1 MAQDGDDGRDDG
13 GSGPAHRARPGWR
26 ERERAARVRAAV
38 LDMTLQPARGPRAH
52 TTVYEPD
59 VLLVRPEF
67 FEVDHT
73 GRRGDE
79 RLAELAGMLGWDVAP
94 ERLEDAVPT
103 RDDTG
108 PAPDDVAAAGEDARG
123 ARPTERGAGGR
134 DAGARGAGDRDAGSR
149 EPTSRPSSDRGRS
162 GVADSTRLRISV
174 SAGAA
179 RDGRPLHA
187 PDAWRLLVAARD
199 DGIQGVALNHVLG
212 IHPFTGNPFTGNP
225 FTGNPFTGNPFTG
238 NPFTGNP
245 FTGNPAG
252 LASYAYPGLGGRTPV
267 AWTGPAPER
276 TPLPSGARRP
286 VVAVLDTGCGVH
298 PWFGADPADP
308 VLIERTSL
316 SGEPLG
322 LVDPATDPE
331 SHLSLSDP
339 LDGHLDPVAGHG
351 TFIAGL
357 ILQACPEAQILP
369 IRVSDGTG
377 TILENDLLGALGRVV
392 ELLEHGALHLD
403 VMSLSFGFFHES
415 PGAEETLSELYGLLR
430 RVRAAGCVVVC
441 SAGND
446 ATDRPSSPAALFAW
460 GAESGIDPADEQD
473 LAPHVSVGALNPSG
487 RSVALFSN
495 IGPWVRTYAVGV
507 SVLSTVPVAFDGGSQ
522 AGMRHDLEHRR
533 RETLDLDDFAG
544 GFAVWSGTS
553 FAAPI
558 VAGRIAHEL
567 GSAAPTARPA
577 SSIAHAVQKV
587 LDRCAVDDRSRT
599 APHS

>member
-1 MAQDGDDGRDDG
+1 MARDDEGQHGQGEDGR
-13 GSGPAHRARPGWR
+13 RPRSRPSWR
-26 ERERAARVRAAV
+26 ERERAARFRGAV
-38 LDMTLQPARGPRAH
+38 LDVTLQPAHGPAAH

-59 VLLVRPEF
+59 VLLVRPAF
-67 FEVDHT
+67 FEPDAS

-79 RLAELAGMLGWDVAP
+79 RLAALAAALGWSVTV
-94 ERLEDAVPT
+94 ERLEDSPNA
-103 RDDTG
+103 RRTG
-108 PAPDDVAAAGEDARG
+108 DGSRASRRAP
-123 ARPTERGAGGR
+123 GG
-134 DAGARGAGDRDAGSR
+134 DAGPDAGRTDRSR
-149 EPTSRPSSDRGRS
+149 DP
-162 GVADSTRLRISV
+162 GVADSARLRIAV

-179 RDGRPLHA
+179 RDARPVLA

-199 DGIQGVALNHVLG
+199 DGIPSLALNHVLG

-252 LASYAYPGLGGRTPV
+252 IASYGFPGLGGRQPV
-267 AWTGPAPER
+267 AWTGAAPAR
-276 TPLPSGARRP
+276 APLPAGARRP
-286 VVAVLDTGCGVH
+286 VVAVLDTGCGAH
-298 PWFGADPADP
+298 PWFGNLPGSAPDADP
-308 VLIERTSL
+308 VLITRTSL
-316 SGEPLG
+316 TGEPLG
-322 LVDPATDPE
+322 LSDPATDPE
-331 SHLSLSDP
+331 THPSLSEP

-357 ILQACPEAQILP
+357 VLQACPEAQILP
-369 IRVSDGTG
+369 VRVSDGNG
-377 TILENDLLGALGRVV
+377 IIMENDLLGALGRIVG
-392 ELLEHGALHLD
+392 LLESGTLHLD

-415 PGAEETLSELYGLLR
+415 PGAEETQSELYALLQ
-430 RVRAAGCVVVC
+430 RVRRTGCVVVC

-460 GAESGIDPADEQD
+460 GPESGIDPADEAG
-473 LAPHVSVGALNPSG
+473 LAPQVSVGALNPSA

-495 IGPWVRTYAVGV
+495 FGPWVRTYVIGV
-507 SVLSTVPVAFDGGSQ
+507 SVLSTLPVSFDGGTQ
-522 AGMRHDLEHRR
+522 AGMRDDAEDRR

-567 GSAAPTARPA
+567 GSGALAARAPTTAA
-577 SSIAHAVQKV
+577 
-587 LDRCAVDDRSRT
+587 DAVDAVLEHCLDQDGSRPKKT
-599 APHS
+599 LP

>member
-1 MAQDGDDGRDDG
+1 MAQDGDDGRGGG
-13 GSGPAHRARPGWR
+13 GSGPEHRPRPGWR

-79 RLAELAGMLGWDVAP
+79 RLAELARMLGWDVAP
-94 ERLEDAVPT
+94 ERLEDAG
-103 RDDTG
+103 RES
-108 PAPDDVAAAGEDARG
+108 AP
-123 ARPTERGAGGR
+123 GG
-134 DAGARGAGDRDAGSR
+134 
-149 EPTSRPSSDRGRS
+149 SSGRGRS

-225 FTGNPFTGNPFTG
+225 FTGNPFTGD
-238 NPFTGNP
+238 P

-252 LASYAYPGLGGRTPV
+252 LASYAFPGLGGRTPV
-267 AWTGPAPER
+267 AWTGPAPLR
-276 TPLPSGARRP
+276 APLAPGTRRP
-286 VVAVLDTGCGVH
+286 VVAILDTGCGVH
-298 PWFGADPADP
+298 PWFGNRPGEHPADP

-316 SGEPLG
+316 GGEPLG
-322 LVDPATDPE
+322 LIDPTTDPE
-331 SHLSLSDP
+331 SHLSLSEP

-369 IRVSDGTG
+369 VRVSDGTG
-377 TILENDLLGALGRVV
+377 TILENDLLGALGRIV
-392 ELLEHGALHLD
+392 ELLEHDALHLD

-415 PGAEETLSELYGLLR
+415 PGAEETLSELYALLR
-430 RVRAAGCVVVC
+430 QVRKAGCVVVC

-460 GAESGIDPADEQD
+460 GRESGIDPADEQD

-507 SVLSTVPVAFDGGSQ
+507 SVLSTLPTAFDGGTQ

-567 GSAAPTARPA
+567 GAGATSARPA
-577 SSIAHAVQKV
+577 ETIADAVRTV
-587 LDRCAVDDRSRT
+587 LDRCAQEDLSHR
-599 APHS
+599 